1 MSKKKTFR
9 LIINTEWS
17 MKTDRAQ
24 VFSRVYDHYGKR
36 DFQDR
41 CFSTLYAAFKP
52 LSMALDGSS
61 QAEVQREIRVT
72 RDKLEML
79 LELAND
85 LALPS
90 SEVNAK
96 PVALPQQPL
105 EDSSVEVE
113 QRPEE
118 AATEESVYSQQEDNS
133 LSLMEIFNSDD

>member
-1 MSKKKTFR
+1 
-9 LIINTEWS
+9 

-41 CFSTLYAAFKP
+41 CFNTLYAAFKP
-52 LSMALDGSS
+52 LSMALEGGSQS
-61 QAEVQREIRVT
+61 EVQREIRAT

-90 SEVNAK
+90 PEVTAE
-96 PVALPQQPL
+96 PAALPQPPSV
-105 EDSSVEVE
+105 DSSEEAE
-113 QRPEE
+113 QRLEE
-118 AATEESVYSQQEDNS
+118 NLTVYSQQENDPP
-133 LSLMEIFNSDD
+133 SLMEIFNSD

>member
-1 MSKKKTFR
+1 MPKKKTFR
-9 LIINTEWS
+9 FIVNTEWS

-41 CFSTLYAAFKP
+41 CFNTLYAAFKP
-52 LSMALDGSS
+52 LSMALDGDS

-79 LELAND
+79 LELANE

-90 SEVNAK
+90 SEVSAE
-96 PVALPQQPL
+96 PAVIPQEPL
-105 EDSSVEVE
+105 ADLSEEAE
-113 QRPEE
+113 QRLEE
-118 AATEESVYSQQEDNS
+118 NLTVYSQQENDPP
-133 LSLMEIFNSDD
+133 SLMEIFNSD